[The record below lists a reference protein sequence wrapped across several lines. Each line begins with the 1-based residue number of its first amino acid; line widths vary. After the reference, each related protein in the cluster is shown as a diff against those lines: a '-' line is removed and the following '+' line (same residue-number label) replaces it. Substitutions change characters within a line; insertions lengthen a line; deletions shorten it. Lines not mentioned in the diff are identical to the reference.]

1 MADKKSM
8 MRLDERLVS
17 MGVVS
22 GQFLAELPL
31 VHRKMNSIVKKT
43 GAILS
48 DEVFET
54 GNAELR
60 SWLSLLSKRGATQ
73 EKLTAYLRCGLAHL
87 TYDFIES
94 QFHLI
99 GAEDLSSRVIV
110 SLKNRK
116 LHTSFFKPTSEPH
129 APRVKRNTAAKGKV
143 VAIKKKDMT
152 AKKTPA
158 KKATAKKAT
167 AKKATAKKTVAKKPA
182 AKKKAVAKKAV
193 KKPVKK
199 AVAKKAAKKPV
210 KKAAVKKTVAKKP
223 AAKKKAVTKKTA
235 KKAVAKKVA
244 KKPVKKAGAKK
255 STAKKTIAKKPAA
268 KKVAVRKS
276 APKKAVAKKPAAKKP
291 ASRKPATKR
300 TLTRRTAR

>member
-158 KKATAKKAT
+158 KKATAKKT
-167 AKKATAKKTVAKKPA
+167 TVKKTVAKKPA
-182 AKKKAVAKKAV
+182 AKKKAVT
-193 KKPVKK
+193 KKPAKK

-210 KKAAVKKTVAKKP
+210 KKAAVKKTVKKP
-223 AAKKKAVTKKTA
+223 AA
-235 KKAVAKKVA
+235 KKAVAKK
-244 KKPVKKAGAKK
+244 AGAKK
-255 STAKKTIAKKPAA
+255 SKAKKVIAKKPAA

-276 APKKAVAKKPAAKKP
+276 APKKPAAKKP
-291 ASRKPATKR
+291 ASRKPAAKR